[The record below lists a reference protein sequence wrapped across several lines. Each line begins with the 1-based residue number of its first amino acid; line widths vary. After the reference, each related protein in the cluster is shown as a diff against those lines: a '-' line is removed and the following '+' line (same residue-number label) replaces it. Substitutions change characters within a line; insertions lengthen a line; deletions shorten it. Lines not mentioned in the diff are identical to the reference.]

1 MAGRFNLDIGP
12 DPAAVAFL
20 AGKGVERSWRWPSV
34 WREQHATAF
43 TLAGVWRLDVIAAA
57 QELTTQS
64 VAAGETYEMFQAG
77 FAERLAKLGFAG
89 RQVVEEFPEG
99 RRIVNLSAPWR
110 SRVIYDTNVR
120 QAYAAAEWTAIE
132 ETKATF
138 PALMYLG
145 VRDERT
151 RASHAQFF
159 GIVLPVDH
167 PFWRTHFPP
176 NDWYCRCFVIQVSVD
191 DLASG
196 AVALTSEA
204 ELAAMGYNPD
214 PATWPEWRHEKTGRT
229 ARTPPGIG
237 PGFAY
242 NAGQTRRQNLGELLG
257 RRIETLSAEQAR
269 AASADL
275 TALPQFTELVEDAVK
290 LGQARAALVS
300 REASGLLAAGLGH
313 DAATRLAKAK
323 ADAEQPF
330 PATSWPL
337 AVAPADPAF
346 DGARLVVVNASAI
359 GHSADQHPTTAD
371 DWGRV
376 RGLLDDGE
384 VWRASAGELTLLGR
398 FPDPEGPR
406 LWALGLKLTDGAW
419 RVRTLFPTSPRRRA
433 RFARQGRAVVR
444 NGRGEMAP

>member
-1 MAGRFNLDIGP
+1 MADRFNLDVGP

-20 AGKGVERSWRWPSV
+20 AGKGVQRSWRWPSL

-57 QELTTQS
+57 QDLTTRA
-64 VAAGETYEMFQAG
+64 VEAGETYEMFQAA
-77 FAERLAKLGFAG
+77 FTERLGKLGFAG
-89 RQVVEEFPEG
+89 RQVVDEFAEG

-132 ETKATF
+132 ETKASF

-159 GIVLPVDH
+159 GVVLPVDH

-204 ELAAMGYNPD
+204 ELTALGYSAD

-242 NAGQTRRQNLGELLG
+242 NAGLTRRQNLGELLG
-257 RRIETLSAEQAR
+257 RRIETLSADQAR
-269 AASADL
+269 AAAADL
-275 TALPQFTELVEDAVK
+275 TALPQFIDLVDEAVA
-290 LGQARAALVS
+290 LGQVRAVARSSEAA
-300 REASGLLAAGLGH
+300 RLLAGGLGR
-313 DAATRLAKAK
+313 DQAERLAREKV
-323 ADAEQPF
+323 DAEQPF
-330 PATSWPL
+330 PNASWPL
-337 AVAPADPAF
+337 AVAPEDSAF

-359 GHSADQHPTTAD
+359 GHSADQHPTRPAD
-371 DWGRV
+371 WDRV
-376 RGLLDDGE
+376 RRLIESGE
-384 VWRASAGELTLLGR
+384 VWQAGQGELTIVGR
-398 FPDPEGPR
+398 FAGPKGEQ
-406 LWALGLKLTDGAW
+406 LWALGLKRTDGAW

-433 RFARQGRAVVR
+433 TFAAKRALIRPGSGDV
-444 NGRGEMAP
+444 AP